1 MRTFVA
7 IEVNNKDVLNS
18 IHKIRTELNIKA
30 KPVELHNM
38 HFTVQFLGEV
48 SEETIGKIS
57 DALNSIEFSAFSIS
71 FASIGVFP
79 KPNFPRVIWIG
90 TNDGVNELEELAEMI
105 RSKLSDIGFSPDKKF
120 KPHVTIFRVKNK
132 IEDLPS
138 KLEKFSSCSFGKQLI
153 SEIKLKKSE
162 LTYQGPIYT
171 DLLVVKGKQ

>member
-1 MRTFVA
+1 VRTFIA
-7 IEVNNKDVLNS
+7 IEVNDQDVLNS
-18 IHKIRTELNIKA
+18 IHKIQTELNIKA

-48 SEETIGKIS
+48 SEEMIGKIS

-71 FASIGVFP
+71 FASVGVFP

-90 TNDGVNELEELAEMI
+90 TDDGVNELEKLAEMI
-105 RSKLSDIGFSPDKKF
+105 RSKLSHLGFSPDKKF

-132 IEDLPS
+132 IEDLSS

-162 LTYQGPIYT
+162 LTPNGPIYT

>member
-1 MRTFVA
+1 
-7 IEVNNKDVLNS
+7 
-18 IHKIRTELNIKA
+18 
-30 KPVELHNM
+30 M

>member
-18 IHKIRTELNIKA
+18 IHKIQAELNIKA

-48 SEETIGKIS
+48 TEEVVRKIS

-71 FASIGVFP
+71 FASVGVFT
-79 KPNFPRVIWIG
+79 KPNSPRVIWVG
-90 TNDGVNELEELAEMI
+90 VTDGVNELEKLSEMI
-105 RSKLSDIGFSPDKKF
+105 RSKLSHIGFSPDKKF

-132 IEDLPS
+132 IEGLPD
-138 KLEKFSSCSFGKQLI
+138 KLEKFSSYHFGKQTV

-162 LTYQGPIYT
+162 LTPNGPIYT
-171 DLLVVKGKQ
+171 DLLVVKGK